1 MLICHSYV
9 GLPEGICNYRRQHA
23 GFSRMQEEQEPTI
36 RAGEWD
42 AHCKH
47 ERHWVLNKG
56 CSSEIWNP
64 VEPTD
69 AWWCRIFDVPTDQL
83 LVFWKGL
90 NWFLCL
96 FLQMGPQRPTRY
108 IRYAINIYR
117 LYPMKLNY
125 TQAWEWCHYIIA
137 THRRCV
143 WIMMHLYLR
152 HLHWSEREQISCAW
166 MLIGFRF
173 TAQSEE
179 RGVFHMHFL
188 IPAYRDMPLCWC
200 FSWDRLTKK

>member
-83 LVFWKGL
+83 LVFWGKVSTDFCVYFCRWGL
-90 NWFLCL
+90 NDNQIHQIRYKHLYTISHETQLYSSMRMMSLYYCYSSEMRLNYDAFISSASSLKWAWTDFLCL
-96 FLQMGPQRPTRY
+96 NADRVQVYSSIWR
-108 IRYAINIYR
+108 
-117 LYPMKLNY
+117 
-125 TQAWEWCHYIIA
+125 
-137 THRRCV
+137 
-143 WIMMHLYLR
+143 
-152 HLHWSEREQISCAW
+152 
-166 MLIGFRF
+166 
-173 TAQSEE
+173 E
-179 RGVFHMHFL
+179 RGFPH
-188 IPAYRDMPLCWC
+188 A
-200 FSWDRLTKK
+200 FSHSGI